1 MSVTDIGFVV
11 FLSIFPGCLVV
22 VGFFD
27 PYTGDL
33 RLDAVGPGW
42 IVKHD
47 VSLEVLSA
55 FAPSFSL
62 EGVALN

>member
-33 RLDAVGPGW
+33 SLDAVGPGW
-42 IVKHD
+42 VVKHD
-47 VSLEVLSA
+47 VSLEVLST
-55 FAPSFSL
+55 FASFLSL